1 MDLSGATWRKATRS
15 GNTDCVEVADNL
27 TEVVLVR
34 DSKDRDGGTLHIT
47 PTSWRSFVGLAKQIG
62 SAA

>member
-34 DSKDRDGGTLHIT
+34 DSKDRDGGTLHVT
-47 PTSWRSFVGLAKQIG
+47 PTSWRSFVTLAKQMG
-62 SAA
+62 PAT